1 MKFVESFSACFEH
14 DVVSGSRAAPCRWTK
29 VLEPLP
35 DGILSPPVFSWDK
48 KVVLKTPPKIRALP
62 TLEQLA
68 QSFPKRRVL
77 VVGDFVAD
85 HYIYGQTERV
95 SREAP
100 VLIVRYE
107 NSDVKLGG
115 AANAAANV
123 RSMGGQVTAL
133 GILGNDEMG
142 NALRGHFKVAQIRV
156 LAPNAKGL
164 ATETK
169 TRILAG
175 GVNTTRQQMLRLD
188 RTAQGPLPARVR
200 MELRKLI
207 ADGAKNADAVVVSDY
222 GSGVMNTETRD
233 TLRKL
238 AAEGLPVCVDS
249 RYGLRDYAGFTV
261 CKPNEPELQALTGLV
276 IRDDASLIAAGKM
289 AVDMLRCQS
298 LVVTRGRNG
307 MAIFDARGNVEHL
320 PVYGS
325 EEAVDVTG
333 AGDTVVAALTLAL
346 AAGAS
351 VLDAARVANI
361 AGGLV
366 VMKPGTATVT
376 QRELLNELG
385 A

>member
-1 MKFVESFSACFEH
+1 MKA
-14 DVVSGSRAAPCRWTK
+14 
-29 VLEPLP
+29 
-35 DGILSPPVFSWDK
+35 
-48 KVVLKTPPKIRALP
+48 PPKARTVP
-62 TLEQLA
+62 TLEQLTHL
-68 QSFPKRRVL
+68 FPKRRVL

-107 NSDVKLGG
+107 KSDVKLGG
-115 AANAAANV
+115 GANAAANV

-142 NALRGHFKVAQIRV
+142 DALRSHFKAAGIRV
-156 LAPNAKGL
+156 LSPSGKGL

-175 GVNTTRQQMLRLD
+175 GINTTRQQMLRLD

-207 ADGAKNADAVVVSDY
+207 LEGAKSADAVVVSDY
-222 GSGVMNTETRD
+222 GAGVLNDETRS
-233 TLRKL
+233 TLRQL
-238 AAEGLPVCVDS
+238 AADGLPVCVDS
-249 RYGLRDYAGFTV
+249 RYALRDFAGFTV

-276 IRDDASLIAAGKM
+276 VSDDASLLTAGHKAM
-289 AVDMLRCQS
+289 AMLKCQA
-298 LVVTRGRNG
+298 LLVTRGRNG
-307 MAIFDARGNVEHL
+307 MAIFDAHGNVEHL

-333 AGDTVVAALTLAL
+333 AGDTVIAALTLAL

-351 VLDAARVANI
+351 VVDAAKVANV
-361 AGGLV
+361 AGGVV
-366 VMKPGTATVT
+366 VMKPGTATVSH
-376 QRELLNELG
+376 RELLSELS